1 MRQEK
6 NNRSNRQDQEQA
18 RKRNQATR
26 NAGQMAN
33 DLLTTPLDPLHDYAH
48 DLELGTYVDARE
60 RYDHLYGETVPN
72 VNQVE
77 FAETEEAKKEPTNQ
91 VEFAKERE
99 YPTECPGVEFGKE
112 ESAMKLQERVGR
124 KSDRTSAAKPN
135 SRASTSNKK

>member
-18 RKRNQATR
+18 KKRNQATR
-26 NAGQMAN
+26 NANQMAN
-33 DLLTTPLDPLHDYAH
+33 DLLTTPLDPNHDYAH
-48 DLELGTYVDARE
+48 DIELGTYVDARE

-77 FAETEEAKKEPTNQ
+77 FAKEEETKKKANQ

-99 YPTECPGVEFGKE
+99 IPKEYNEVEFGKD
-112 ESAMKLQERVGR
+112 ESAMKLQERTNLKSGR
-124 KSDRTSAAKPN
+124 SSVAKPN